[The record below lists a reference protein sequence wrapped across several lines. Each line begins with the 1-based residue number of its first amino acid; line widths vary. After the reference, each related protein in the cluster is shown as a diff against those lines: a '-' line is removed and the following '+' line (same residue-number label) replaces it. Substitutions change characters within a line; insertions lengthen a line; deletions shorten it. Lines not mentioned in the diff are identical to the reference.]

1 MTITKRVSKKGDVTY
16 RIKVSLGYSV
26 EGKQIVKSMTYK
38 PAHNLT
44 AKQAEKEAYK
54 QGFLFEEKC
63 KANESAGRTV
73 KFQEVAEEYLEFA
86 EITQKVKLSTLVRL
100 KGLRARTYEAI
111 GHVYIDKLTRRQ
123 IQSFILGLTE
133 DGVNSKTGKGL
144 SQKTQKHYISF
155 ISDVM
160 QYAVDFEM
168 ISDSPCKHISTVKT
182 KKQEQS
188 VYSLEEI
195 KKLLDLVNKKADIDY
210 KVFFNVLPYCGMR
223 RAEVLGLE
231 YGDINFSTGE
241 VKIVRTS
248 NYQNAET
255 GIYTS
260 TPKTIT
266 GYREL
271 IFPSAVL
278 EMIKQLKRSQI
289 LQSVKLGEAW
299 HKSDRL
305 FVTWNGLPMHP
316 NTPYTWL
323 QRFCKEENLPFKG
336 LKAFRHF
343 FATQAITNGVDIKT
357 VSSMLGHAQTSTTLN
372 IYAHAVKKANVDG
385 FNAVAK
391 LIAE

>member
-1 MTITKRVSKKGDVTY
+1 MTITKRVSKKGDISY

-26 EGKQIVKSMTYK
+26 DGKQIIQSMTYK
-38 PAHNLT
+38 PDPNMT
-44 AKQAEKEAYK
+44 PKQAEKEAHK
-54 QGFLFEEKC
+54 QGIIFEEKC
-63 KANESAGRTV
+63 KANDLSGRKA
-73 KFQEVAEEYLEFA
+73 KFQEVADEFLEFA
-86 EITQKVKLSTLVRL
+86 ERTQKIKLSSLVRL
-100 KGLRARTYEAI
+100 KGLRARTYDAI
-111 GHVYIDKLTRRQ
+111 GHIYIDKVTRKQ
-123 IQSFILGLTE
+123 IQSFILSLAE
-133 DGVNSKTGKGL
+133 DGVNQKTGKGL
-144 SQKTQKHYISF
+144 SQKTQKHYITF

-160 QYAVDFEM
+160 QYAFDCEM
-168 ISDSPCKHISTVKT
+168 IDESPCKHISTVKT
-182 KKQEQS
+182 KKQEQA
-188 VYSLEEI
+188 VYSLEETKAI
-195 KKLLDLVNKKADIDY
+195 LDLINRKADIDY

-231 YGDINFSTGE
+231 YGDIDFVTGE

-255 GIYTS
+255 GVYTS
-260 TPKTIT
+260 TPKTET

-271 IFPSAVL
+271 ILPQVVL
-278 EMIKQLKRSQI
+278 DMIKQLKRSQI
-289 LQSVKLGEAW
+289 LQSVRLGDLW
-299 HKSDRL
+299 HESDRL

-323 QRFCKEENLPFKG
+323 QRFCEEEKLPFKG

-372 IYAHAVKKANVDG
+372 IYTHAVKKANVNG

-391 LIAE
+391 IIAE